1 MRLICRFIL
10 VLLTFILIIVL
21 LKSLNFDQYPFKQSA
36 EVNDSANGEDT
47 HIRIYFKISLDE
59 VIEELLGSE
68 PNKEGILANGR
79 AQEVSYGL
87 LAVLFKNGPSGA
99 EMMNDNKISST
110 EFSLSVAIVVVVLIT
125 SLTLLLTAICCMTS
139 Y

>member
-47 HIRIYFKISLDE
+47 HIRIFKISLDE

-87 LAVLFKNGPSGA
+87 LAVLFKNGPSGTD
-99 EMMNDNKISST
+99 MNDNKISST

>member
-1 MRLICRFIL
+1 MT
-10 VLLTFILIIVL
+10 LLMVKIHP
-21 LKSLNFDQYPFKQSA
+21 Y
-36 EVNDSANGEDT
+36 T
-47 HIRIYFKISLDE
+47 HTLRIYFKISLDE

-125 SLTLLLTAICCMTS
+125 SLTLLLTAICCMTG